1 MRSIA
6 ALVLLFGLAAV
17 AHAGD
22 ALKPY
27 LGKIVIS
34 PDAPPTAASELPA
47 YLAANA
53 VKSGGYDL
61 IKGPPWPM
69 HLVGVLPRDVSKP
82 IMLVFTDQADKKQTP
97 LFSIEVGS
105 KQRIVIAHT
114 EATVAAGFAANRT
127 YMVRLMHGKLVLA
140 KAELT
145 LRE

>member
-1 MRSIA
+1 M
-6 ALVLLFGLAAV
+6 VLLFGLVSV

-27 LGKIVIS
+27 TGKVVIS
-34 PDAPPTAASELPA
+34 PDVPPTAASELPA

-69 HLVGVLPRDVSKP
+69 HLVGVLPRDVTKP
-82 IMLVFTDQADKKQTP
+82 IMLVFTDKDDKTQTR
-97 LFSIEVGS
+97 LIEIEVAS

-114 EATVAAGFAANRT
+114 EATVAAGFASNKT
-127 YMVRLMHGKLVLA
+127 YVVRLMLGKSVLA
-140 KAELT
+140 RAELT
-145 LRE
+145 LRD